1 MYLLIKYL
9 LSAAIVVGVSE
20 LSKRSPALGGLLAS
34 LPLTSYLAILWLY
47 RETGD
52 TQAIASLSQSIFW
65 LVLPSLALFIV
76 LTKLLRHGMSFF
88 PSLAIA
94 TLAMF
99 AAYGLMIV
107 VLRQIGVSF

>member
-47 RETGD
+47 GETSD
-52 TQAIASLSQSIFW
+52 TQGIASLSQSIFW
-65 LVLPSLALFIV
+65 LVLPSLVLFIV
-76 LTKLLRHGMSFF
+76 LAWLLRQGIPFF

-99 AAYGLMIV
+99 TAYGLMIG
-107 VLRQIGVSF
+107 VLRQAGVSF

>member
-47 RETGD
+47 GETGD
-52 TQAIASLSQSIFW
+52 TQRIASLAQSIFW
-65 LVLPSLALFIV
+65 LVLPSLSLFIV
-76 LTKLLRHGMSFF
+76 LAWLLRHGFTF
-88 PSLAIA
+88 LPSLVIA
-94 TLAMF
+94 TVVMF
-99 AAYGLMIV
+99 IAYGLMV
-107 VLRQIGVSF
+107 VGLRQAGVSI

>member
-47 RETGD
+47 GETGD
-52 TQAIASLSQSIFW
+52 IERIASLAQSIFW
-65 LVLPSLALFIV
+65 LVLPSLSLFIV
-76 LTKLLRHGMSFF
+76 LAWLLRQGIAFF
-88 PSLAIA
+88 PSLGVA
-94 TLAMF
+94 TLVMF
-99 AAYGLMIV
+99 TAYGLMV
-107 VLRQIGVSF
+107 VGLRQAGVSL